1 MQINTNISDV
11 NRSVTAS
18 NFEGKYKKALKEMK
32 NLLIVNNELMNKM
45 EWMKKNMMDKDQ
57 FSSMIE

>member
-1 MQINTNISDV
+1 MQINTNNSDV
-11 NRSVTAS
+11 NRSITAS

-32 NLLIVNNELMNKM
+32 NVLIVNKELMNKI